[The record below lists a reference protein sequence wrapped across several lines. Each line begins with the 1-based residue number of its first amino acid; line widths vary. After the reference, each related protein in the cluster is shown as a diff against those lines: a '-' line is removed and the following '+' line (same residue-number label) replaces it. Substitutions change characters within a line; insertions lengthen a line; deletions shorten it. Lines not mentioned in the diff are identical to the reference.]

1 RKTIAKL
8 YTDQSPNKDL
18 SVSFSTEARDIHA
31 TLEKEKYATIKRKL
45 DRGKNC
51 QDETKC
57 EFHFAMSEELEGGK
71 LYPEGCFIIGNPKSI
86 EWDMRAVLEWEE
98 QPADLDIWARNY
110 DCYRNVEKAYSCD
123 GQKPFEKPGW
133 LSGATTC
140 KRRFFQNEVVRK
152 QEFKACGM
160 RYCQT
165 DGGKTATK
173 VNGEPH
179 CQSNHPGHN
188 QYHKWVLFD
197 TRFASKLSRRW
208 KRRKIRDDVEAQ
220 TWKELQWA
228 NSAEA

>member
-1 RKTIAKL
+1 
-8 YTDQSPNKDL
+8 
-18 SVSFSTEARDIHA
+18 
-31 TLEKEKYATIKRKL
+31 
-45 DRGKNC
+45 
-51 QDETKC
+51 
-57 EFHFAMSEELEGGK
+57 
-71 LYPEGCFIIGNPKSI
+71 
-86 EWDMRAVLEWEE
+86 MRAVLEWEE

-140 KRRFFQNEVVRK
+140 KRR
-152 QEFKACGM
+152 
-160 RYCQT
+160 
-165 DGGKTATK
+165 
-173 VNGEPH
+173 PH

-220 TWKELQWA
+220 TPGA
-228 NSAEA
+228 AGRSAERTGTRTPKGHGFGVIPGPIPNLI